1 MVNQLNFMESPND
14 KGTIPFNQR
23 HRKLHLKV
31 TRKLCSSW
39 LAFTLS
45 EYTTLCALGDKSHP
59 WSYTVMDTACFN
71 KASLYSE
78 ELLTVDMVIQL
89 L

>member
-1 MVNQLNFMESPND
+1 MESPND

-31 TRKLCSSW
+31 TRKLCSDW

-45 EYTTLCALGDKSHP
+45 EYTTPCAVGKKTHP
-59 WSYTVMDTACFN
+59 WSSTLMDTAYSN
-71 KASLYSE
+71 TASLYSQ
-78 ELLTVDMVIQL
+78 ELLTVAMVIEL